1 MKKMVMLMVMVA
13 LSATLP
19 VVGEVIWPG
28 GDVKI
33 VTGNCA
39 KTEVKDG
46 VVYVTATESRPNVWP
61 AAYFTFPS
69 ARDFSNIA
77 EVRVTFTNCCAESLR
92 LSAKIKADTEQ
103 GQLPQGS
110 VSVQPLKER
119 TYRLKLFIDN
129 WVFDAPHGLV
139 GLKRNPFVRKG
150 SSFSLAKTHSVSVF
164 LPAGTCGKTFGVS
177 RVELVPSERDA
188 EPEIDG
194 HAGRVT
200 LLWEQLSR
208 ANRVRFCP
216 SASCVVSLVSSWSPF
231 CQFASASKKSVV
243 SSSYSQSAAF
253 AALASYGPSSGV
265 QSTGR
270 TSMQGHAR
278 THLGRDVVTS

>member
-1 MKKMVMLMVMVA
+1 MKSKMMIMAAAA
-13 LSATLP
+13 LVRCGA
-19 VVGEVIWPG
+19 EVIWPG

-61 AAYFTFPS
+61 AAYFTFP
-69 ARDFSNIA
+69 APRDFSNIA
-77 EVRVTFTNCCAESLR
+77 EVRVTFTNCFAESLR

-119 TYRLKLFIDN
+119 THRLKLFIDN

-139 GLKRNPFVRKG
+139 GLKRNPFVRRG

-164 LPAGTCGKTFGVS
+164 LLGIGV
-177 RVELVPSERDA
+177 R
-188 EPEIDG
+188 ID
-194 HAGRVT
+194 
-200 LLWEQLSR
+200 LFQ
-208 ANRVRFCP
+208 
-216 SASCVVSLVSSWSPF
+216 
-231 CQFASASKKSVV
+231 
-243 SSSYSQSAAF
+243 
-253 AALASYGPSSGV
+253 SSGHCWV
-265 QSTGR
+265 FQ
-270 TSMQGHAR
+270 
-278 THLGRDVVTS
+278 VF